1 MNRVLSTA
9 NGGKAGRSLPQQAGS
24 DGPQINQALRLLGA
38 LLAAALLLSLS
49 LRLSPGEPRP
59 LQVRPE
65 APAAVPADGKPAA
78 VAQVQAET
86 RTHRMPPWRAAAQ
99 Q

>member
-9 NGGKAGRSLPQQAGS
+9 NGGKAGRSLPRQAGN
-24 DGPQINQALRLLGA
+24 DAPQIDQALRLLGA

-49 LRLSPGEPRP
+49 LRLPPGEPRP

-65 APAAVPADGKPAA
+65 APAAVPADGKTDA
-78 VAQVQAET
+78 VAQAPPVLQS
-86 RTHRMPPWRAAAQ
+86 HHLPPWRAAAQ